1 MSEEQMRW
9 YVVDE
14 DGDVNLLTVDA
25 NGKRRYWIG
34 SCGKVLSMPRH
45 PYRYSVAT
53 DAEIA
58 VAKLMGLI

>member
-1 MSEEQMRW
+1 MRW

-34 SCGKVLSMPRH
+34 SSGKVCSMPRH
-45 PYRYSVAT
+45 PHRYSVAT

>member
-14 DGDVNLLTVDA
+14 DGDINLLTVDA

-34 SCGKVLSMPRH
+34 LGGEVCSMPRH

-53 DAEIA
+53 NTEIA
-58 VAKLMGLI
+58 VAKLKGLV